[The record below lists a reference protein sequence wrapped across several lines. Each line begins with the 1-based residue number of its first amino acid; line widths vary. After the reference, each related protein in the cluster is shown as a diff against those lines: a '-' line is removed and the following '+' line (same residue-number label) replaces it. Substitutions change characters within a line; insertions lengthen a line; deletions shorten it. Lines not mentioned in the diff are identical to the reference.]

1 MLEQPVVQPLTD
13 FCWIANS
20 PRSQSRFQ
28 HLAQMFWA
36 LKRSISDLKG
46 YYASLRPEVS
56 RHRFYPHIRHYQ
68 DVENTVEFSYVKPLG
83 GTGLLN
89 TVFHARTKMATGQ
102 LGKDIVVKF
111 PETYHSHAHRLL
123 SDAGLAP
130 KLLYDGTNVS
140 GAPGLAGRM
149 MVVMEYVEAKDLA
162 AADIGF
168 PAPVRSSVE
177 QAIRILHAH
186 NIVFGDLRPPN
197 ILAIEDSNGHI
208 VGGMLVDFDWCG
220 THEGSRYP
228 GLMNTVEIVWPA
240 GVDRGR
246 VMMKDHDIAMLDAL
260 V

>member
-1 MLEQPVVQPLTD
+1 
-13 FCWIANS
+13 
-20 PRSQSRFQ
+20 
-28 HLAQMFWA
+28 
-36 LKRSISDLKG
+36 
-46 YYASLRPEVS
+46 
-56 RHRFYPHIRHYQ
+56 
-68 DVENTVEFSYVKPLG
+68 
-83 GTGLLN
+83 
-89 TVFHARTKMATGQ
+89 MATGQ

-111 PETYHSHAHRLL
+111 PETYHSHAHGLL

-197 ILAIEDSNGHI
+197 ILAVEDSNGHI

-220 THEGSRYP
+220 THGGSRYP